1 MATPPIKTKVA
12 IEGEK
17 EYRQALSE
25 INNGLKVLSSE
36 MKLVTAQF
44 VENADGIEALT
55 AKGDILER
63 QMLTQKEKIDTLR
76 EALQKSA
83 EAYGESDT
91 RTAKWQVSLNNA
103 EAQLLTMQRELDRNR
118 EALEKATAAAA
129 DAENAYKD
137 MDKALEDSGDSAND
151 SRSIFER
158 LRDALGDADDSG
170 KSFGDMADDLA
181 KKLGIN
187 LPDGAKK
194 ALDVLGQVDGKTA
207 ALAGS
212 LAAIAAAVVTIEKA
226 LINLTTERAEVATQI
241 SNISQTINMSVE
253 ATQKWDYVLKTV
265 GSSIEEAQGDLSAFQ
280 EKIMEA
286 NTGTGEAA
294 EMFAK
299 LGVNVADQSGK
310 LRDTESVLLDT
321 INALQLM
328 ADETDRNATSSTLLG
343 GTGEKLIPI
352 YNQSAEALQY
362 LLDRKH
368 ELGIVTGDEIEAL
381 KDVSEAL
388 LEYEERSNS
397 AKDTIAAEFAPALE
411 EFYEMAGKSIQN
423 LGEAAKESGLI
434 NFFGSLLEIV
444 TSLTPLLDSIG
455 SIAEALGPVFDVA
468 AIGISAAADS
478 LSVLADMLAIVI
490 DLITLDFSSALEN
503 WDHLMSLFSG
513 NSAIVRATSSVNNRL
528 AEKFENLFGINPIE
542 EFYWNPREGERYG
555 LVDMFMEALKL
566 NASGDYN
573 YDGGYTW
580 VGENGPELAYLPQ
593 GTRIF
598 SNQESR
604 SMGGDTWYVT
614 IDAKNVK
621 EFNDIV
627 KMAKAKRRTDRQKGG
642 S

>member
-118 EALEKATAAAA
+118 EALEKATEAAA

-151 SRSIFER
+151 NRSIFER
-158 LRDALGDADDSG
+158 LRDAFGDADDSG
-170 KSFGDMADDLA
+170 KSLGDMADDLA
-181 KKLGIN
+181 GKLGIN
-187 LPDGAKK
+187 LSDGAKK
-194 ALDVLGQVDGKTA
+194 ALDALGQVDGKTA

-212 LAAIAAAVVTIEKA
+212 LAAIAAAVITIEKA
-226 LINLTTERAEVATQI
+226 LVDLTTERAEVATQI

-253 ATQKWDYVLKTV
+253 ATQEWDYVLKTV

-280 EKIMEA
+280 EKIMDA

-299 LGVNVADQSGK
+299 LGVNVADQNGK

-381 KDVSEAL
+381 KDVSESL

-411 EFYEMAGKSIQN
+411 AFYEMAGTGIQN
-423 LGEAAKESGLI
+423 FGETAEESGLV
-434 NFFGSLLEIV
+434 NFFGTLLELATALIPAFDLLGSVIQILEPAFDGLSIV
-444 TSLTPLLDSIG
+444 
-455 SIAEALGPVFDVA
+455 LGLVA
-468 AIGISAAADS
+468 DG
-478 LSVLADMLAIVI
+478 LAIVVNLATALAN
-490 DLITLDFSSALEN
+490 LIALDFSGASQN
-503 WDHLMSLFSG
+503 WDNIMSIFSG
-513 NSAIVRATSSVNNRL
+513 GSNSATSRAWT
-528 AEKFENLFGINPIE
+528 
-542 EFYWNPREGERYG
+542 
-555 LVDMFMEALKL
+555 
-566 NASGDYN
+566 NAFNSSGDYSF
-573 YDGGYTW
+573 DGGYTW

-598 SNQESR
+598 NSQESR

>member
-1 MATPPIKTKVA
+1 MSTPSIKTKVA
-12 IEGEK
+12 LEGEK

-25 INNGLKVLSSE
+25 INSGLKVLSSE
-36 MKLVTAQF
+36 MKLATAQF

-103 EAQLLTMQRELDRNR
+103 EAELVKMERELRNNQ
-118 EALEKATAAAA
+118 EAVKKAGNAYDDMSDAFGDSEKA
-129 DAENAYKD
+129 
-137 MDKALEDSGDSAND
+137 
-151 SRSIFER
+151 
-158 LRDALGDADDSG
+158 G
-170 KSFGDMADDLA
+170 KSLGEMVENLA
-181 KKLGIN
+181 GKLGVN
-187 LPDGAKK
+187 LPDGAKE
-194 ALDVLGQVDGKTA
+194 ALDALGDVDAKTA
-207 ALAGS
+207 LLAGS
-212 LAAIAAAVVTIEKA
+212 AAAAAAAIVKIEQA
-226 LINLTTERAEVATQI
+226 LIGITTERAAAATTLA
-241 SNISQTINMSVE
+241 NIAQTINMDVE
-253 ATQKWDYVLKTV
+253 ATQQWDYVLKTV

-328 ADETDRNATSSTLLG
+328 ADETERNAISSTLLG

-368 ELGIVTGDEIEAL
+368 ELGILTGDEIEAL

-388 LEYEERSNS
+388 LEYEERVAS
-397 AKDTIAAEFAPALE
+397 AKDMVAAEFAPALE
-411 EFYEMAGKSIQN
+411 EFYEKAGIGIQS
-423 LGEAAKESGLI
+423 LGEAVTNSGLVS
-434 NFFGSLLEIV
+434 FLGSLLELV
-444 TSLTPLLDSIG
+444 SSLIPLLDAFNVIAGDIAPVIDGITFSIRGLSDALSIVTETLSKISSITSVLIPSKNSPSIG
-455 SIAEALGPVFDVA
+455 VLDVFGYLGTLFNSFA
-468 AIGISAAADS
+468 
-478 LSVLADMLAIVI
+478 SVS
-490 DLITLDFSSALEN
+490 DLRR
-503 WDHLMSLFSG
+503 
-513 NSAIVRATSSVNNRL
+513 NS
-528 AEKFENLFGINPIE
+528 
-542 EFYWNPREGERYG
+542 
-555 LVDMFMEALKL
+555 
-566 NASGDYN
+566 SGDYN

-604 SMGGDTWYVT
+604 SMGGDTFYVT

-627 KMAKAKRRTDRQKGG
+627 EMAKAKRRKDRMG
-642 S
+642 